1 VSDRKAR
8 FHAPVRIALVTLAVA
23 VLGGVMA
30 GQAAAATPLPTP
42 ESATTCGGSLT
53 KAKATVDDP
62 YLVNYKFNCDWGITG
77 YTLIVNRGPND
88 DSTVDDF
95 ASSPSVFDALDNPV
109 SVAVSCSGTIPGD
122 GVNCNAGAGGF
133 VAAPDFVEGTFDLT
147 EPYCANIP
155 HGSPAGTQPD
165 PAAFVQLVV
174 SDTTGAEDGPFRLRL
189 SGTCPVVHVVKP
201 KPKSKS
207 KGSKK
212 GSAQKAARR

>member
-1 VSDRKAR
+1 VSDRKAL
-8 FHAPVRIALVTLAVA
+8 FHAPIRFALVTLAVA
-23 VLGGVMA
+23 VLGCVMA
-30 GQAAAATPLPTP
+30 GQAAAAAPTP

-53 KAKATVDDP
+53 KGKATVDDP
-62 YLVNYKFNCDWGITG
+62 NLVSYKFNCDWGITG

-88 DSTVDDF
+88 GGTVDDF
-95 ASSPSVFDALDNPV
+95 ASSPSVFDALANPV

-165 PAAFVQLVV
+165 PTAFVQLVV

-189 SGTCPVVHVVKP
+189 NGTCPVVHVVKP
-201 KPKSKS
+201 KPKKH
-207 KGSKK
+207 GSKK
-212 GSAQKAARR
+212 VAHKTAPRA